1 MLNQTYHPVQFI
13 LLLLWIHFYVQ
24 RFECDPS
31 STGSDKQWAHW
42 LRTSEN
48 FISAITTQKINK
60 FTLLINYV
68 APSVYEYIADCNTY
82 ESAITIL
89 KELYVKPQMKFMLD
103 M

>member
-1 MLNQTYHPVQFI
+1 MDTFLRPQK
-13 LLLLWIHFYVQ
+13 
-24 RFECDPS
+24 FECDPS

-48 FISAITTQKINK
+48 FISAIATQKINK
-60 FTLLINYV
+60 FTLLANYV
-68 APSVYEYIADCNTY
+68 APSVCEYIADCNTY

-89 KELYVKPQMKFMLD
+89 KELYVNHKMKVMVD